1 MIMKNIF
8 SFNLYKQ
15 GLRKVRGVGIAMAI
29 VIIALNAIV
38 PILCMIED
46 RLSTSVTSV
55 TSVIGRSVDPVEIPY
70 FAPFG
75 IAVLVFA
82 PILIYAMFSFLN
94 ERRSADFYHA
104 IPHKRACVFVS
115 FLSAALTWLIGVL
128 LVSAALNSILWAI
141 SPWDQMNF
149 AAVGLSFA
157 AYAIIALTMAGF
169 MALAMMLT
177 GTTISNCLV
186 FLLVLFFVRTIGFF
200 FLYCLEDI
208 APMFVTDTSWLKV
221 FEMQFFMPFD
231 ILAEGIF
238 GMDEEVF
245 YKGGMMIYWLIVSIL
260 LLAAS
265 GVLYVRRR
273 SEWATKSA
281 PNKILQHIYRIAV
294 TLPFMLLGII
304 FVVMEGC
311 FEAYHLIF
319 FVIALIVYALYELL
333 TTKKIKNLVR
343 SLPLVLVPMALCLVF
358 VGIVYGAKGLIYASI
373 PTEEKIEG
381 VALMHKKSYSTS
393 YENAVTYGVFVDD
406 EALIRD
412 TAAALAESKEWKS
425 GAFYNGAVVYYDET
439 NGYIDPIIYYTPAIV
454 VKLDSGRE
462 VAYYLRTTYDISTQ
476 ILSSAECREAY
487 LSLPGDEEIRDIYIS
502 SYGDIATDDVTTM
515 LWKSFKEEYEA
526 LSDADKYLYKAQT
539 RSTWQYYFEMNVYG
553 TANGRDFYTA
563 YSVNDRYTPKTAQ
576 LYRDLCNA
584 EYDPVLAFTKLRELL
599 MDEEREYLGG
609 NLELQSVSGRK
620 SFMLYQDSDL
630 LKALELIAIDE
641 HLTDFGASDTFV
653 YRVRLS
659 YSFVDD
665 AVPESDKYYYKED
678 WTSAEFFIAF
688 TLEEEKAIYEL
699 ANHVS

>member
-8 SFNLYKQ
+8 SLSLYKQ

-46 RLSTSVTSV
+46 RLSIPVTG
-55 TSVIGRSVDPVEIPY
+55 SVIGRSVDPVEIPY

-94 ERRSADFYHA
+94 ERRSADFYHS
-104 IPHKRACVFVS
+104 IPHKRECVFVS
-115 FLSAALTWLIGVL
+115 FLSAVLTWLIGVL
-128 LVSAALNSILWAI
+128 LVSAVINTILWAI

-149 AAVGLSFA
+149 AAVGFSFA
-157 AYAIIALTMAGF
+157 AYVIIALTMAGF

-208 APMFVTDTSWLKV
+208 APMFVTDTSWLKI
-221 FEMQFFMPFD
+221 FELQFFMPFD
-231 ILAEGIF
+231 ILVEGIF
-238 GMDEEVF
+238 NMDAEVF

-260 LLAAS
+260 LLAVS

-281 PNKILQHIYRIAV
+281 PNKLLQHIYRIAV

-304 FVVMEGC
+304 FVVMDGGL
-311 FEAYHLIF
+311 EAYHFIF
-319 FVIALIVYALYELL
+319 FVIAVIVYALYELL

-343 SLPLVLVPMALCLVF
+343 SLPLILVPMALCLIF
-358 VGIVYGAKGLIYASI
+358 VGTVYGAKGLIYASI
-373 PTEEKIEG
+373 PTEEKIES
-381 VALMHKKSYSTS
+381 VALMDKRYYSTS

-412 TAAALAESKEWKS
+412 TAAALAESKAWKN
-425 GAFYNGAVVYYDET
+425 GAFYNETIAYYDET
-439 NGYIDPIIYYTPAIV
+439 NGYIDRIIYYTPAII
-454 VKLDSGRE
+454 VKFKSGRE
-462 VAYYLRTTYDISTQ
+462 VAYYLRTTHDISAQ
-476 ILSSAECREAY
+476 VLGSAECREAY
-487 LSLPGDEEIRDIYIS
+487 LSLPDDEEIREIYIS

-515 LWKSFKEEYEA
+515 LWESFKAEYEA
-526 LSDADKYLYKAQT
+526 LSEADKHLYKSQT
-539 RSTWQYYFEMNVYG
+539 RSTSTWQYYFEMNVYG

-563 YSVNDRYTPKTAQ
+563 YAVSDSYMPKTAQ

-584 EYDPVLAFTKLRELL
+584 EYDPVSTLTKLRDLL
-599 MDEEREYLGG
+599 LDDESGYLGIG
-609 NLELQSVSGRK
+609 TFELQSVSGRK
-620 SFMLYQDSDL
+620 SFMLYQDTDIL
-630 LKALELIAIDE
+630 DALESIAIDE
-641 HLTDFGASDTFV
+641 HLTDFDVSDAII

-665 AVPESDKYYYKED
+665 AVPESDKYYYKEY
-678 WTSAEFFIAF
+678 WLSAEFFIAL
-688 TLEEEKAIYEL
+688 TLEEEKAIIDL
-699 ANHVS
+699 ANNV